1 MNWTEQLFELV
12 LIPLLI
18 AVSGY
23 VIAWLKAKKKEL
35 TQKTKNELTQKYLD
49 MLEATITECVAAT
62 NQTYV
67 SALKQAGTFNAEAQK
82 NAFNLTYE
90 AVVSMLTEEAHEYLS
105 ESIKDVNS
113 YIINKIEA
121 TVNMSK

>member
-23 VIAWLKAKKKEL
+23 VIAWLKAKKEEL
-35 TQKTKNELTQKYLD
+35 TQKTKNELTKKYLD
-49 MLEATITECVAAT
+49 MLETTIAECVAAT

-67 SALKQAGTFNAEAQK
+67 SALKQAGSFDAEAQK

-90 AVVSMLTEEAHEYLS
+90 AVVSMLTEEAHKYLS
-105 ESIKDVNS
+105 EAIKDVNS
-113 YIINKIEA
+113 YITNKIEA